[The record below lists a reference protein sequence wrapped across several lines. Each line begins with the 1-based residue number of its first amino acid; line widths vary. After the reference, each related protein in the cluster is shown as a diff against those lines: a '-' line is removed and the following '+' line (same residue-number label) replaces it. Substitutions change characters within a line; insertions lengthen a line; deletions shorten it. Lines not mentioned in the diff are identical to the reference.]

1 MAEKTVSKYTAE
13 VIAEMEK
20 RAPLTFEIC
29 GEIGVK
35 FDLPQR
41 GIAASAKRNGIAYV
55 NKARVSKTG
64 NPVVSKSD
72 LVEMI
77 TENLGLDL
85 SASVLEGG
93 VKATKEFLE
102 ALAVAT
108 FEILESEVDD
118 EAETAD

>member
-1 MAEKTVSKYTAE
+1 MAEKTESKYTAE
-13 VIAEMEK
+13 VVAEMVK
-20 RAPLTFEIC
+20 RAPLTFDIC
-29 GEIGVK
+29 GEIGEK

-41 GIAASAKRNGIAYV
+41 GVAASAKRHKIAYI

-64 NPVVSKSD
+64 SPVVSKAD
-72 LVEMI
+72 LVSMI
-77 TENLGLDL
+77 SENLGLDL

-108 FEILESEVDD
+108 FDLLASEVDD
-118 EAETAD
+118 ETETAE